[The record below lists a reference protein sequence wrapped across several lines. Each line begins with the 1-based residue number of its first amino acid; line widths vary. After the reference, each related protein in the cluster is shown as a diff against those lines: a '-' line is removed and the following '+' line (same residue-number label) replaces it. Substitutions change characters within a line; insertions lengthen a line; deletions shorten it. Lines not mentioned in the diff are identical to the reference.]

1 MGYTLSLS
9 GRKRLLARNRT
20 FAVVVVVVHLS
31 SLERRGWVPGSLSAV
46 MEAPFHPRMN
56 RTYVTPE
63 GDAAAARPRE
73 QFKVEFDERVFGTR
87 YF

>member
-1 MGYTLSLS
+1 M
-9 GRKRLLARNRT
+9 
-20 FAVVVVVVHLS
+20 
-31 SLERRGWVPGSLSAV
+31 PGSLSAV